1 MLDTLKETFPFI
13 VESFQTYSGSNR
25 IWLLFP
31 AALIIILF
39 LGKTE
44 DRKLFVMTLGIEILT
59 IFNPVFAHILIK
71 IFSFENRYLRFFWM
85 VLFFLTIAYAMVLLI
100 FHFKKLSFRI
110 FSGIV
115 CTALILTLGSPVF
128 IGADAPPYRQTENDA
143 FTSDKII
150 ELSALLHSEG
160 YERPRVLYGGLMLV
174 YRQYDP
180 SVISITS
187 RSKYRYLQSHTYE
200 EFMENTH
207 FPADSQLLYRV
218 YYYEDFS
225 VNPEDFVK
233 SLNYFRIDYVVSSTD
248 SLDRYL
254 ETTSLV
260 KLGETAS
267 YRVWKTV
274 K

>member
-1 MLDTLKETFPFI
+1 MLNTLKETFPFI
-13 VESFQTYSGSNR
+13 AESFQTYSGNNW

-44 DRKLFVMTLGIEILT
+44 DKKLFVITLGIEILT
-59 IFNPVFAHILIK
+59 VFNPLCARILIQV
-71 IFSFENRYLRFFWM
+71 FSFENRYLRFFWM
-85 VLFFLTIAYAMVLLI
+85 ILFFITIAYAMVLLI
-100 FHFKKLSFRI
+100 FHFKKWSFRI
-110 FSGIV
+110 LSGII
-115 CTALILTLGSPVF
+115 CTVLILTLGNPVF
-128 IGADAPPYRQTENDA
+128 IGADAPPYHQTENDA
-143 FTSDKII
+143 FTPDKII
-150 ELSALLHSEG
+150 ELSTLLHSEG
-160 YERPRVLYGGLMLV
+160 YERPCVLYGGLMLV

-187 RSKYRYLQSHTYE
+187 RSKYRYLQDHTYE
-200 EFMENTH
+200 EFMETNH

-233 SLNYFRIDYVVSSTD
+233 SLNHFRVDYVVSSTE
-248 SLDRYL
+248 SLDHYL
-254 ETTSLV
+254 ETTSLI

-267 YRVWKTV
+267 YRVWKTHQ
-274 K
+274 